1 MPGNM
6 TAGEVGA
13 LLRAH
18 LLVGR
23 PSTAALLA
31 PGQYRTA
38 APGAHVTVSLS
49 TEPNRLSVRGPGS
62 VTDLPLL
69 LTDVPAG
76 KVRRVRCGV
85 PQIGTASSPH
95 DSTLAMSIKYD
106 EPRLLPTLVFAVAH
120 PYHTWSV

>member
-1 MPGNM
+1 MLHECPPAELPTTLARDLGPCIPSKNAISACSTHAHRAMPGNK

-18 LLVGR
+18 VLVGR
-23 PSTAALLA
+23 PSTAALLV

-49 TEPNRLSVRGPGS
+49 TQPNRLSVRGPAS
-62 VTDLPLL
+62 ATDLLLL

-76 KVRRVRCGV
+76 KVRRVR
-85 PQIGTASSPH
+85 
-95 DSTLAMSIKYD
+95 
-106 EPRLLPTLVFAVAH
+106 
-120 PYHTWSV
+120 